1 MRRSRK
7 ELLYSADVRDLFG
20 GMKES
25 SDTGDPDQPH
35 LPPDPPMGGIN
46 EPLSWSSRNPRR

>member
-7 ELLYSADVRDLFG
+7 ELLYSADLRDIFG

-25 SDTGDPDQPH
+25 SDTGCPDQP
-35 LPPDPPMGGIN
+35 LIPTDPPIGGSS
-46 EPLSWSSRNPRR
+46 EPLPWSSRNPRR